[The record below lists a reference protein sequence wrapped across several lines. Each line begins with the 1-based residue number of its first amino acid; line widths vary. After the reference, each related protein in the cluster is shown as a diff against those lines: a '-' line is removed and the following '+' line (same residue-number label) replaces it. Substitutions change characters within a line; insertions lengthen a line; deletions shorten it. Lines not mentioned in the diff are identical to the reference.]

1 MTTSA
6 TVLGRRLGALI
17 VAVLFLGAMPGSA
30 SSIEIPE
37 KPGPEEPPRGAVL
50 TGPAAVEVAKDGC
63 HFFELDAKS
72 LWEPGPAEIAR
83 LEKLLPEFMAGQK
96 TPSDYQPLHEYYRQY
111 VGIVQDG
118 KKRICINFFHHLF
131 VRENLERPHL
141 NPTIQKI
148 LQEGGRA
155 EDFWKR
161 EAIVVDDG
169 GAYFFTVQFD
179 PETGTFS
186 QLRFNGYA

>member
-17 VAVLFLGAMPGSA
+17 FAVLFLGALPGAASA
-30 SSIEIPE
+30 IELPE
-37 KPGPEEPPRGAVL
+37 KPGPDEPPRGAVL
-50 TGPAAVEVAKDGC
+50 TGQAALDVARSVC
-63 HFFELDAKS
+63 YFLELDAKA

-83 LEKLLPEFMAGQK
+83 LEKLLPEFMAGQR
-96 TPSDYQPLHEYYRQY
+96 TPEDYQPLHEYYRQY

-118 KKRICINFFHHLF
+118 KKRICVNFFHHYF

-141 NPTIQKI
+141 NHMIQKT

-161 EAIVVDDG
+161 EPMVVDDG

>member
-6 TVLGRRLGALI
+6 IVLGRTLGALI
-17 VAVLFLGAMPGSA
+17 FMVLFLGAMPDAA

-37 KPGPEEPPRGAVL
+37 KPGPDEPPRGAAL
-50 TGPAAVEVAKDGC
+50 TGQAALEVARYAC
-63 HFFELDAKS
+63 HFWELDATS

-83 LEKLLPEFMAGQK
+83 LEKLLPEFMAGQR
-96 TPSDYQPLHEYYRQY
+96 TPEDYQPLHEYYRQY

-118 KKRICINFFHHLF
+118 KKRICVNFFHHGF

-161 EAIVVDDG
+161 DAMVVSDG

-186 QLRFNGYA
+186 LLRFNGYA

>member
-17 VAVLFLGAMPGSA
+17 CAVLFLAAMPGA
-30 SSIEIPE
+30 ATSIEIPE
-37 KPGPEEPPRGAVL
+37 KPVPNELPRGAVL
-50 TGPAAVEVAKDGC
+50 TGQAAFEVARYAC
-63 HFFELDAKS
+63 YFWELDEES
-72 LWEPGPAEIAR
+72 LWEPGPAETAR

-118 KKRICINFFHHLF
+118 KKTICVNFFHYGF
-131 VRENLERPHL
+131 VQDVLRSSRVDPVTRK
-141 NPTIQKI
+141 PVQ
-148 LQEGGRA
+148 QA
-155 EDFWKR
+155 EDFWKH
-161 EAIVVDDG
+161 EPMVVNDG
-169 GAYFFTVQFD
+169 GAYFFVIQFD